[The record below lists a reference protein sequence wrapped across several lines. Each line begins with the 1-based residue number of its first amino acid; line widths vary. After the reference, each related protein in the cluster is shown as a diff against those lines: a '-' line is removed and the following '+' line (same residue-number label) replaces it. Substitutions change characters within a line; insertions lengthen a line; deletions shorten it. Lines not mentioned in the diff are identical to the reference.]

1 MKAAIYNRYGG
12 ANVIKLADIPVPEIK
27 SGGVLVRL
35 HASAVTAADSM
46 IRQGVPRFGRLF
58 LGLRGPK
65 VTAMGTQFAG
75 EVIKVGADV
84 SKFAVGDRVFG
95 ETGLSFGAHAEYVF
109 VDQDGL
115 LAHIPENM
123 SYEEA
128 APLCDGPLTDMN
140 FLTNLAQLKPGQH
153 ILINGASGSLG
164 TAAVQL
170 AKGFGAEV
178 TGVCSTRNAAFVKSL
193 GADHVIDYNKED
205 FTKRTATY
213 DVVYDTVG
221 KSSFVA
227 AKPALKPHGLYI
239 TPVLGLRVLG
249 QMLIGN
255 LFGGKKAKFSATGML
270 PVDQQRPLLQDLLA
284 RIANGD
290 LKMVIDRRFN
300 LDRVAEA
307 HAYVDTGHKRG
318 NVILEM
324 DKAA

>member
-1 MKAAIYNRYGG
+1 MKAAIYNRYGA
-12 ANVIKLADIPVPEIK
+12 ANVVKLADVPMPDIK
-27 SGGVLVRL
+27 PGDVLVRL
-35 HASAVTAADSM
+35 HASAVTTADSM

-75 EVIKVGADV
+75 EVIKVGTNV
-84 SKFAVGDRVFG
+84 TQYAVGDRVFG
-95 ETGLSFGAHAEYVF
+95 ETGLSFGAHAEF
-109 VDQDGL
+109 VSVAEDGL
-115 LAHIPENM
+115 IAQMPEGM

-140 FLTNLAQLKPGQH
+140 FLVNLAKLKAGQH

-170 AKGFGAEV
+170 AKGLGAEV
-178 TGVCSTRNAAFVKSL
+178 TGVCSTRNVAFVKSL

-213 DVVYDTVG
+213 DVIYDTVG
-221 KSSFVA
+221 KSSFA
-227 AKPALKPHGLYI
+227 AARTALKRNGAFV
-239 TPVLGLRVLG
+239 TPVLSLRVLG
-249 QMLIGN
+249 QMLFGN
-255 LFGGKKAKFSATGML
+255 CFRSKKVKFSATGML
-270 PVDQQRPLLQDLLA
+270 PVDQQRPLLQDLLG

-290 LKMVIDRRFN
+290 LKMVIDRRFS

-318 NVILEM
+318 NVIL
-324 DKAA
+324 KIGQAA